1 MNISQIIMINDS
13 YSNFIY
19 YIYALHLSSFKFNI
33 TKVWSPISIHK
44 DLEKAKKLDLLLFFV
59 SPLLTL
65 FL

>member
-33 TKVWSPISIHK
+33 TKVWSPISIHN
-44 DLEKAKKLDLLLFFV
+44 LEKAKKLDLLLFFV
-59 SPLLTL
+59 SRLLTL